1 MHKPSLCVAHICA
14 LLYISWHANTHP
26 TEKNTPTCVHPRCT
40 SFSLILPHRHPSL
53 SSLLLLPCL
62 FRGMRL
68 AGCVWWPDSKSLSH
82 SPKKFP
88 PFFSFLLTWL
98 STPSYCFS
106 KTSGVYSTHTHT
118 HTPWSH
124 CWCREYQST
133 PLLFPP
139 SEPLLWSISVC
150 CGQQGVCAFAALPSK
165 IQTFQGSQQYNM
177 VALL

>member
-1 MHKPSLCVAHICA
+1 MCSVIHQLARKHSPHRKKHTHLCAPSLY
-14 LLYISWHANTHP
+14 LLL
-26 TEKNTPTCVHPRCT
+26 PR
-40 SFSLILPHRHPSL
+40 LPHRHPSL
-53 SSLLLLPCL
+53 SSLLLPCL

-88 PFFSFLLTWL
+88 PFFPFYWPDSAHLHTVLVRRVE
-98 STPSYCFS
+98 CIQ
-106 KTSGVYSTHTHT
+106 HTHT
-118 HTPWSH
+118 HTLTLWSH
-124 CWCREYQST
+124 CWYREYQYT